1 MGGRLLAVPKLLLSL
16 SVVGIDYCAPS
27 AHGEG
32 SAFALLQ
39 QITRMG
45 AVLGFKYF
53 LIPRHHFF
61 SFLAVLIKFY
71 HLSHAYRMPSQ
82 ALRNPNVVQMQ
93 GDCHF
98 ANGRSAFTHECSP
111 PYARTCRPYVRT
123 CRPYVRMLSSLR
135 TNVPTFRTNALHL
148 TRKRSALSHECSPPF
163 PRTFRPFARMLS
175 TIPTNVPT
183 LRTNAPHLSRERSEL
198 TRV

>member
-1 MGGRLLAVPKLLLSL
+1 LGGRLLAVPKLLLSL

-111 PYARTCRPYVRT
+111 PYARTCRPYART
-123 CRPYVRMLSSLR
+123 FLPFARMLFTLR
-135 TNVPTFRTNALHL
+135 TIVPTFRANALYL
-148 TRKRSALSHECSPPF
+148 TRKRYALSCECSPPYA
-163 PRTFRPFARMLS
+163 RTLRPFARMLS
-175 TIPTNVPT
+175 TLRANV
-183 LRTNAPHLSRERSEL
+183 LSLHWCGFHS
-198 TRV
+198 